1 MTSLLTML
9 REWLGRSTVYRQK
22 LKMPSNVGKAY
33 LTLDALVTRHISDV
47 ICVEK
52 GAEELS
58 LNIKDMIRS
67 YIIISIEVSRE
78 NLHSVYII
86 KHVSTCW
93 LSLGKCLERML
104 TELDALKSYFV
115 SNFDLNDD
123 AYDNEEND
131 NTKSE
136 EEM

>member
-1 MTSLLTML
+1 MVGKKYSLLTKIKNAQQC
-9 REWLGRSTVYRQK
+9 GKSIFD
-22 LKMPSNVGKAY
+22 VGCPCHLAH
-33 LTLDALVTRHISDV
+33 L
-47 ICVEK
+47 CVEE

-93 LSLGKCLERML
+93 LSLRKCLDRML
-104 TELDALKSYFV
+104 TEHEWDALWSLILYQTLIWMMMHMIMKKMTIPSQRRKGKGGLV
-115 SNFDLNDD
+115 QKIS
-123 AYDNEEND
+123 
-131 NTKSE
+131 
-136 EEM
+136 

>member
-1 MTSLLTML
+1 MVGKKYSLLTKIKNA
-9 REWLGRSTVYRQK
+9 QQC
-22 LKMPSNVGKAY
+22 GKS
-33 LTLDALVTRHISDV
+33 IFDV
-47 ICVEK
+47 ECPCHLAHLCVEE

-93 LSLGKCLERML
+93 LSLGKCLDRTL
-104 TELDALKSYFV
+104 TEWDALKSYFV

-123 AYDNEEND
+123 AYDNEENY
-131 NTKSE
+131 NTKSKE
-136 EEM
+136 ER

>member
-1 MTSLLTML
+1 MTYSSDNAKRMVGKKNSLLTKIKNAQQC
-9 REWLGRSTVYRQK
+9 GKSI
-22 LKMPSNVGKAY
+22 SGVGCPYHLAH
-33 LTLDALVTRHISDV
+33 L
-47 ICVEK
+47 CVEK

-123 AYDNEEND
+123 AYDNEENY
-131 NTKSE
+131 NTKSKE
-136 EEM
+136 ER